1 MGERLEFSRKVR
13 KQIID
18 RADGKC
24 EKCGAALKVGEREQS
39 WQ

>member
-24 EKCGAALKVGEREQS
+24 ENAALL
-39 WQ
+39 